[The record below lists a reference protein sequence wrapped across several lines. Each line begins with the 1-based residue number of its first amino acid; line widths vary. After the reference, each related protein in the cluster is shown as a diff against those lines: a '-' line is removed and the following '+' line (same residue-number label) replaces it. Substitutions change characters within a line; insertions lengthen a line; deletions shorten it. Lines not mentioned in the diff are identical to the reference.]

1 MCQPSGVDS
10 RVLVRF
16 RFAVPVWC
24 AADMEMSENR
34 LPVDLAR
41 L

>member
-1 MCQPSGVDS
+1 MGVDS
-10 RVLVRF
+10 LVVVRF
-16 RFAVPVWC
+16 RFAVPVGC
-24 AADMEMSENR
+24 AVDMEISEKR